1 MQEGTENDFFPL
13 NSFETFTINFL
24 SFQDHITSVQNL
36 KKIHQDAPLEDK
48 RGEYLAK
55 GDQNIKFPLKL

>member
-1 MQEGTENDFFPL
+1 MEEGPENYFSTKIIRNGHNKLSLVPR
-13 NSFETFTINFL
+13 SHHICSEFE
-24 SFQDHITSVQNL
+24 
-36 KKIHQDAPLEDK
+36 KKHQDAPLEDK